1 MNGSVRIGVLGSL
14 SVEIGASERD
24 APGAE
29 VVRGLLGVLLLAGR
43 EPMSV
48 ERLISVVWDDR
59 AGHTRPASVH
69 VAVTRLRGWLD
80 EAGLAAEVRR
90 EGGGYRLV
98 HDFDLDL
105 DRLVEPGTPEE
116 PAAARRERLA
126 AALGRYRGPVLADV
140 VRLGRSDP
148 LVLGAERLVLRRC
161 LELADVAEATGRP
174 AAGVSP
180 LETYASC
187 DPYEEMVQA
196 RLVEL
201 LTAAGRPAA
210 AWQRYEQA
218 RALLAAELGVAP
230 CPRLRR
236 AGHAAAGIPVPRAG
250 SPAAGLPVPGGQV
263 PHRAPRAAVTRLPR
277 RVPAAS

>member
-1 MNGSVRIGVLGSL
+1 MTGAVRVGVLGSL
-14 SVEIGASERD
+14 SVRIGDRPD
-24 APGAE
+24 QAPRAE
-29 VVRGLLGVLLLAGR
+29 VIRGLLGVLLLAGR
-43 EPMSV
+43 EPLPV

-80 EAGLAAEVRR
+80 ETGLAAEVRR
-90 EGGGYRLV
+90 DSGGYRLV
-98 HDFDLDL
+98 HDVDLDL
-105 DRLVEPGTPEE
+105 DRLSEPGAVEE
-116 PAAARRERLA
+116 PAAERCTRLA

-140 VRLGRSDP
+140 LRLGRSDP

-174 AAGVSP
+174 ELGIGP
-180 LETYASC
+180 LETYTSC

-196 RLVEL
+196 RLIEL
-201 LTAAGRPAA
+201 LAEAGRPEAA
-210 AWQRYEQA
+210 VLRYRQA

-236 AGHAAAGIPVPRAG
+236 AGIAAG
-250 SPAAGLPVPGGQV
+250 
-263 PHRAPRAAVTRLPR
+263 RLVR
-277 RVPAAS
+277 H

>member
-1 MNGSVRIGVLGSL
+1 MTESVRVGVLGSL
-14 SVEIGASERD
+14 SVQVGARPQE
-24 APGAE
+24 APRAE

-43 EPMSV
+43 EPLSV

-80 EAGLAAEVRR
+80 EVGLAAEVRR
-90 EGGGYRLV
+90 EGCGYRLA
-98 HDFDLDL
+98 HGFDLDL
-105 DRLVEPGTPEE
+105 DRLSEPGATEE
-116 PAAARRERLA
+116 PAAERCHRLA
-126 AALGRYRGPVLADV
+126 RALGRYRGPVLADV
-140 VRLGRSDP
+140 IRLGRSDP

-174 AAGVSP
+174 ELAIGP
-180 LETYASC
+180 LETYTSC

-201 LTAAGRPAA
+201 LAAAGRPEAA
-210 AWQRYEQA
+210 LTRYEQA
-218 RALLAAELGVAP
+218 TALLEAELGVPP

-236 AGHAAAGIPVPRAG
+236 AASRVAA
-250 SPAAGLPVPGGQV
+250 
-263 PHRAPRAAVTRLPR
+263 
-277 RVPAAS
+277 

>member
-1 MNGSVRIGVLGSL
+1 MTGTVRVGVLGSL
-14 SVEIGASERD
+14 SVQIGAERRES
-24 APGAE
+24 PNAE

-90 EGGGYRLV
+90 EGCGYRLV

-105 DRLVEPGTPEE
+105 DRLAEPGAAEE
-116 PAAARRERLA
+116 PAAERCVRLA
-126 AALGRYRGPVLADV
+126 EALGRYRGPVLADV
-140 VRLGRSDP
+140 IRLGRTDP
-148 LVLGAERLVLRRC
+148 LVIGAERLVLRRC

-174 AAGVSP
+174 ELGIGP

-201 LTAAGRPAA
+201 LIAAGRPEVARL
-210 AWQRYEQA
+210 RYEQA
-218 RALLAAELGVAP
+218 RELLRAELGVPP

-236 AGHAAAGIPVPRAG
+236 AGTTAAALVA
-250 SPAAGLPVPGGQV
+250 
-263 PHRAPRAAVTRLPR
+263 H
-277 RVPAAS
+277 

>member
-1 MNGSVRIGVLGSL
+1 MSRSVRIGVLGSL
-14 SVEIGASERD
+14 SVQIGASHRD

-43 EPMSV
+43 EPMTV

-69 VAVTRLRGWLD
+69 VAMTRLRGWLD
-80 EAGLAAEVRR
+80 EAGLVAEVRR

-105 DRLVEPGTPEE
+105 DRLAEPGAAEE
-116 PAAARRERLA
+116 PAAERCVRLA
-126 AALGRYRGPVLADV
+126 AALSRFRGPVLADV
-140 VRLGRSDP
+140 IRLGRSDP

-174 AAGVSP
+174 DLGIGP
-180 LETYASC
+180 LETYASS

-201 LTAAGRPAA
+201 LTASGRPDAA
-210 AWQRYEQA
+210 RLRYEQA
-218 RALLAAELGVAP
+218 RELLRAELGVPP

-236 AGHAAAGIPVPRAG
+236 AGTSAALVPARPRR
-250 SPAAGLPVPGGQV
+250 PAADLVTPVTPI
-263 PHRAPRAAVTRLPR
+263 R
-277 RVPAAS
+277 R

>member
-1 MNGSVRIGVLGSL
+1 MTESLRVGVLGSL
-14 SVEIGASERD
+14 SVQVGERRQE
-24 APGAE
+24 APRAE

-43 EPMSV
+43 DPLSV

-80 EAGLAAEVRR
+80 DVGLVAEVRR
-90 EGGGYRLV
+90 EGCGYRLV

-105 DRLVEPGTPEE
+105 DRLSEPGAAEE
-116 PAAARRERLA
+116 PAAERCLRLA
-126 AALGRYRGPVLADV
+126 TALGRYRGPVLADV
-140 VRLGRSDP
+140 IRLGRSDP
-148 LVLGAERLVLRRC
+148 LVIGAERLVLRRC

-174 AAGVSP
+174 ELGIAP
-180 LETYASC
+180 LETYTSC

-201 LTAAGRPAA
+201 LAAAGRPEAA
-210 AWQRYEQA
+210 LTRYEQA
-218 RALLAAELGVAP
+218 RALLKAELGVPP

-236 AGHAAAGIPVPRAG
+236 AAARV
-250 SPAAGLPVPGGQV
+250 AA
-263 PHRAPRAAVTRLPR
+263 
-277 RVPAAS
+277 